1 MRFVWAVAAFV
12 LAAVLIG
19 AGIAQRTVFVGA
31 ETTETEISTEDALP
45 YTLIDGAVLTSL
57 PGSQTM
63 TATADSGPVYAAY
76 GRTADVTAW
85 LSEVSYTRVTLDDTG
100 EIVTELVEP
109 EVVEPEATAPDTAAP
124 DTAAPETGAEGD
136 GATDD
141 ATTDASAETSTDAPG
156 RNPAGSDLW
165 LDEFTDEGTLTAQLQ
180 IPETMSV
187 LLASDGTAAAPETIE
202 LSWPLDNS
210 TPWAGP
216 LIVAGGI
223 LMVLGLL
230 LYLLGIRH
238 ARRSRGPRRKGIPQP
253 VTQPLDTIPAGDAE
267 AKGVISS
274 GTPSRR
280 ALRGGTRGFI
290 VIPSLALAGLLFTG
304 CTAASWPQLG
314 PSATPSPTAT
324 LLDADE
330 QDAPAVTETQAKR
343 ILAKVA
349 QTVSEAD
356 VAADGD
362 LAATRLA
369 GAVLDERKANYL
381 IRSKVAEH
389 PALPAIPTEPLQI
402 VLPQAYDDWPRTFMT
417 VVGEEGETT
426 VAPTVAVLTQDD
438 PWSEYK
444 LTYLAN
450 LAASAEFPGGVAPA
464 TIGSV
469 LVPPDSSFLVLE
481 PQEIAAAYADVL
493 NNGDNSTFASLFE
506 EDGDQ
511 FRVKVAED
519 RRTRL
524 EQFNQTGAQTGSLTF
539 SSAAGAYPAVGL
551 ATLESGAIVAVS
563 LTETDTVK
571 PTNSDAVIKL
581 DGNPTVEAL
590 AGTASSASGFQTI
603 FSDQLFFYVPNQA
616 DGGQIRLLGYAS
628 NILSAGVIQ

>member
-19 AGIAQRTVFVGA
+19 AGIAQRTIFVGA
-31 ETTETEISTEDALP
+31 DTIETEISTSDGLP
-45 YTLIDGAVLTSL
+45 YTLVEGAVLTSM
-57 PGSQTM
+57 PGSQTL
-63 TATADSGPVYAAY
+63 TASVDSGPVYASY
-76 GRTADVTAW
+76 GRTADVSAW
-85 LSEVSYTRVTLDDTG
+85 LSDVSYTRVTLDDAG
-100 EIVTELVEP
+100 EVVT
-109 EVVEPEATAPDTAAP
+109 EVVEPEQDAAADPATEAPATEDTA
-124 DTAAPETGAEGD
+124 
-136 GATDD
+136 
-141 ATTDASAETSTDAPG
+141 TDADQAATDAPTG

-165 LDEFTDEGTLTAQLQ
+165 LDEFTDEGNLTAKLQL
-180 IPETMSV
+180 PDTMSV
-187 LLASDGTAAAPETIE
+187 LLASDGTSPAPETIGIR
-202 LSWPLDNS
+202 WPLDNS

-223 LMVLGLL
+223 LMLLGVF

-253 VTQPLDTIPAGDAE
+253 VTQPIDTIPADDAE

-274 GTPSRR
+274 GPSRR
-280 ALRGGTRGFI
+280 ALRGGTRGFV
-290 VIPSLALAGLLFTG
+290 VIPSLAIAGLLFTG
-304 CTAASWPQLG
+304 CTAESWPQIG
-314 PSATPSPTAT
+314 PSATPSPSASVIA
-324 LLDADE
+324 DDE

-356 VAADGD
+356 LAADGE

-381 IRSKVAEH
+381 IRSKVADH
-389 PALPAIPTEPLQI
+389 PALAAIPTEPLQI
-402 VLPQAYDDWPRTFMT
+402 VLPQAYDEWPRTIMT

-426 VAPTVAVLTQDD
+426 VAPTVAVLTQQDA
-438 PWSEYK
+438 WSEYK
-444 LTYLAN
+444 LTYLAS

-464 TIGSV
+464 TIGAA
-469 LVPPDSSFLVLE
+469 LVPPESPFLVLE
-481 PQEIAAAYADVL
+481 PKALAAAYADVIDK
-493 NNGDNSTFASLFE
+493 GAESSFASLFE

-519 RRTRL
+519 RRNRL
-524 EQFNQTGAQTGSLTF
+524 EQFNQTGAETGSLTF

-581 DGNPTVEAL
+581 DGNPTAEAL
-590 AGTASSASGFQTI
+590 AGTASSASGFQTN

>member
-19 AGIAQRTVFVGA
+19 AGIAQRTLFVGPS
-31 ETTETEISTEDALP
+31 TTEANISTTDELP
-45 YTLIDGAVLTSL
+45 YTLIDGAVLTSV
-57 PGSQTM
+57 PGAQTL
-63 TATADSGPVYAAY
+63 TASVDSGPVYAAY

-85 LSEVSYTRVTLDDTG
+85 LSDTAYTRVSLDDAG
-100 EIVTELVEP
+100 EIVTEVIDPVQAEP
-109 EVVEPEATAPDTAAP
+109 IPSATPESSAEADTTTDGTAAEN
-124 DTAAPETGAEGD
+124 TTGR
-136 GATDD
+136 
-141 ATTDASAETSTDAPG
+141 S
-156 RNPAGSDLW
+156 PAGSDLW
-165 LDEFTDEGTLTAQLQ
+165 LDEFTDEGTLSAQLQ
-180 IPETMSV
+180 LPDTMSV
-187 LLASDGTAAAPETIE
+187 LLAADGTAAAPETI
-202 LSWPLDNS
+202 SVRWPLDNS

-230 LYLLGIRH
+230 LYLLGVRH
-238 ARRSRGPRRKGIPQP
+238 ARRARGPRRKGIPQP

-280 ALRGGTRGFI
+280 ALRGGTRGFV
-290 VIPSLALAGLLFTG
+290 VIPSIVVAGLLFTG
-304 CTAASWPQLG
+304 CTPASWPQLAASASPS
-314 PSATPSPTAT
+314 PSASVI
-324 LLDADE
+324 ADPD

-356 VAADGD
+356 VAADGN
-362 LAATRLA
+362 LAATRLD
-369 GAVLDERKANYL
+369 GAVLDERAANYL
-381 IRSKVAEH
+381 IRGKVSDYA
-389 PALPAIPTEPLQI
+389 ALPAIPTEPLQI
-402 VLPQAYDDWPRTFMT
+402 VLPQAYDEWPRTFMT

-426 VAPTVAVLTQDD
+426 VAPTVAVLTQQD

-444 LTYLAN
+444 LTYLAS

-464 TIGSV
+464 TIGAT
-469 LVPPDSSFLVLE
+469 LVPPDSPFLVLE
-481 PQEIAAAYADVL
+481 PQELAAAYADVL
-493 NNGDNSTFASLFE
+493 NNGDNSTFAALFQE
-506 EDGDQ
+506 EGDQ

-519 RRTRL
+519 RRSRL
-524 EQFNQTGAQTGSLTF
+524 EQFNQTGAETGSLTF
-539 SSAAGAYPAVGL
+539 SSAAGSYPAVGL

-581 DGNPTVEAL
+581 TDNPTVEAL
-590 AGTASSASGFQTI
+590 AGSSTSASGFQTN

>member
-45 YTLIDGAVLTSL
+45 YTLIEGAVLTST

-63 TATADSGPVYAAY
+63 IATADSGPVYAAY

-85 LSEVSYTRVTLDDTG
+85 LSDVSYTRVTLDDAG

-109 EVVEPEATAPDTAAP
+109 ELVEPEATAPETDEPA
-124 DTAAPETGAEGD
+124 TGAEGD
-136 GATDD
+136 TADDGASTDASTETPPD
-141 ATTDASAETSTDAPG
+141 ATTG

-180 IPETMSV
+180 LPDTMSV
-187 LLASDGTAAAPETIE
+187 LLASDGTAPAPETIE

-223 LMVLGLL
+223 LMVLGVL

-253 VTQPLDTIPAGDAE
+253 ATQPLDTIPAGDAE

-304 CTAASWPQLG
+304 CTAASWPQLA
-314 PSATPSPTAT
+314 PSATPSPTASV
-324 LLDADE
+324 LDADQ

-381 IRSKVAEH
+381 IRSKVADH
-389 PALPAIPTEPLQI
+389 PALAAIPTEPLQI
-402 VLPQAYDDWPRTFMT
+402 VLPQANDDWPRTIMT

-426 VAPTVAVLTQDD
+426 VAPTVAVLTQND

-444 LTYLAN
+444 LTYLAS
-450 LAASAEFPGGVAPA
+450 LAASAEFPGGVAPS
-464 TIGSV
+464 TIGAA
-469 LVPPDSSFLVLE
+469 LVPPDSPFLLLE
-481 PQEIAAAYADVL
+481 PQELAAAYADVID
-493 NNGDNSTFASLFE
+493 NGDNSSFSSLFE
-506 EDGDQ
+506 EEGDQ

-524 EQFNQTGAQTGSLTF
+524 EQFNQTGAETGSLTF
-539 SSAAGAYPAVGL
+539 SSAAGAYPAIGL
-551 ATLESGAIVAVS
+551 ATLESGAIVAIS

-581 DGNPTVEAL
+581 DGNPTAEAL
-590 AGTASSASGFQTI
+590 AGTASSASGFQI
-603 FSDQLFFYVPNQA
+603 NFSDQLFFYVPNQA

>member
-1 MRFVWAVAAFV
+1 LRFVWAVAAFV

-19 AGIAQRTVFVGA
+19 AGIAQRTIFVGA
-31 ETTETEISTEDALP
+31 DTTETEISTSDGLP
-45 YTLIDGAVLTSL
+45 YTMIDGSVLTSM
-57 PGSQTM
+57 PGAQTL
-63 TATADSGPVYAAY
+63 TASVDSGPVYASY
-76 GRTADVTAW
+76 GRSADVADW
-85 LSEVSYTRVTLDDTG
+85 LADVSYTRVSLDDSG
-100 EIVTELVEP
+100 EIVTE
-109 EVVEPEATAPDTAAP
+109 VVEPEQETPADTATDAP
-124 DTAAPETGAEGD
+124 ATEGEA
-136 GATDD
+136 GTDQ
-141 ATTDASAETSTDAPG
+141 ATTDGGTTDQTTTATG

-180 IPETMSV
+180 LPDTMSV
-187 LLASDGTAAAPETIE
+187 LLASDGTAAAPETIGIR
-202 LSWPLDNS
+202 WPLDNS

-216 LIVAGGI
+216 LIVAGSI
-223 LMVLGLL
+223 LMLLGVF

-267 AKGVISS
+267 AKGVISA
-274 GTPSRR
+274 GTPRR
-280 ALRGGTRGFI
+280 ALRGGTRGFV
-290 VIPSLALAGLLFTG
+290 VIPALAIAGLLFTG
-304 CTAASWPQLG
+304 CTAESWPQIG
-314 PSATPSPTAT
+314 ASATPSPTASVIAD
-324 LLDADE
+324 DA
-330 QDAPAVTETQAKR
+330 QDAPVVTETQAKR

-356 VAADGD
+356 VAADGE
-362 LAATRLA
+362 LASTRLA

-381 IRSKVAEH
+381 IRSKVADH

-402 VLPQAYDDWPRTFMT
+402 VLPQAYDEWPRTFMT
-417 VVGEEGETT
+417 VVGEEGDTT
-426 VAPTVAVLTQDD
+426 VAPTVAVLTQEDA
-438 PWSEYK
+438 WSEYK
-444 LTYLAN
+444 LTYLAS

-464 TIGSV
+464 TIGAA
-469 LVPPDSSFLVLE
+469 LVPPDSPFLILE
-481 PQEIAAAYADVL
+481 PQELAAAYADVVDK
-493 NNGDNSTFASLFE
+493 GENSASASLFE
-506 EDGDQ
+506 EEGDQ

-519 RRTRL
+519 RRNRL
-524 EQFNQTGAQTGSLTF
+524 EQFNQTGAETGSLTF

-551 ATLESGAIVAVS
+551 ATLESGAIVAVT

-581 DGNPTVEAL
+581 DGNATAEAL
-590 AGTASSASGFQTI
+590 AGTASSASGFQTN

>member
-31 ETTETEISTEDALP
+31 DTTETKISTSDGLP
-45 YTLIDGAVLTSL
+45 YTLIDGAVLTSA
-57 PGSQTM
+57 PGSQTL
-63 TATADSGPVYAAY
+63 TASVDSGPVYAAY

-85 LSEVSYTRVTLDDTG
+85 LSDVSYTRVTLDDAG
-100 EIVTELVEP
+100 EIVTEAVEP
-109 EVVEPEATAPDTAAP
+109 QQ
-124 DTAAPETGAEGD
+124 EGP
-136 GATDD
+136 A
-141 ATTDASAETSTDAPG
+141 TDAPAPGASPDVATEADATADQATTGTAVG

-165 LDEFTDEGTLTAQLQ
+165 LDEFTDDGTLTTQLQ
-180 IPETMSV
+180 LPDTMSV
-187 LLASDGTAAAPETIE
+187 LLAADGTAAAPEAIE
-202 LSWPLDNS
+202 IRWPLDNS

-223 LMVLGLL
+223 LMVLGVL

-238 ARRSRGPRRKGIPQP
+238 ARRSRGPRRKGLPQP

-274 GTPSRR
+274 GAPSRR
-280 ALRGGTRGFI
+280 ALRGGTRGFV
-290 VIPSLALAGLLFTG
+290 VIPSIAIAGLLFTG
-304 CTAASWPQLG
+304 CTAESWPQLAA
-314 PSATPSPTAT
+314 SVTPSPSASVIA
-324 LLDADE
+324 ADE

-356 VAADGD
+356 VAADGE
-362 LAATRLA
+362 LAASRLA

-381 IRSKVAEH
+381 IRSKVGDH

-402 VLPQAYDDWPRTFMT
+402 VLPQAYDLWPRTIMT

-426 VAPTVAVLTQDD
+426 VAPTVAVLTQQDA
-438 PWSEYK
+438 WSEYK
-444 LTYLAN
+444 LTYLAS

-464 TIGSV
+464 TIGAA
-469 LVPPDSSFLVLE
+469 LVPPDSPFLILE
-481 PQEIAAAYADVL
+481 PQELAAAYADVL
-493 NNGDNSTFASLFE
+493 NNGENSTYASLFE
-506 EDGDQ
+506 EEGDQ

-524 EQFNQTGAQTGSLTF
+524 DQFNQTGAETGSLTF
-539 SSAAGAYPAVGL
+539 SSAAGAYPAIGL

-590 AGTASSASGFQTI
+590 AGTSSSASGFQTN

>member
-19 AGIAQRTVFVGA
+19 AGIAQRTLFVGPS
-31 ETTETEISTEDALP
+31 TTESTVVTSDGLP
-45 YTLIDGAVLTSL
+45 YTLIDGAVLTSM
-57 PGSQTM
+57 PGSQTL
-63 TATADSGPVYAAY
+63 TASVDSGPVYAAY
-76 GRTADVTAW
+76 GRSADVTAW
-85 LSEVSYTRVTLDDTG
+85 LSDVPYTRVSLDAEG
-100 EIVTELVEP
+100 GIVTEAVEP
-109 EVVEPEATAPDTAAP
+109 DPAADEETTDEPTDAPSTDAAAGTDAAADDATPDTAV
-124 DTAAPETGAEGD
+124 
-136 GATDD
+136 
-141 ATTDASAETSTDAPG
+141 G
-156 RNPAGSDLW
+156 RSPAGSDLW
-165 LDEFTDEGTLTAQLQ
+165 LDEFTDEGTLTTQLQ
-180 IPETMSV
+180 LPDTMSV
-187 LLASDGTAAAPETIE
+187 LLASDGLAAAPETIE
-202 LSWPLDNS
+202 LRWPLDNS

-223 LMVLGLL
+223 LMVLGVL

-253 VTQPLDTIPAGDAE
+253 VTQPLDTIPAGEAE

-274 GTPSRR
+274 GAPSRR
-280 ALRGGTRGFI
+280 ALRGGTRGFVI
-290 VIPSLALAGLLFTG
+290 VPGLVVAGLLFTG
-304 CTAASWPQLG
+304 CTSESWPQLAAS
-314 PSATPSPTAT
+314 PSPSPTASVI
-324 LLDADE
+324 ADDD

-356 VAADGD
+356 VAADGE

-369 GAVLDERKANYL
+369 GAALDERKANYL
-381 IRSKVAEH
+381 IRGKVADH
-389 PALPAIPTEPLQI
+389 SALPAIPTEPLQI
-402 VLPQAYDDWPRTFMT
+402 VLPQAYDGWPRTIMT
-417 VVGEEGETT
+417 VVGEAGETT
-426 VAPTVAVLTQDD
+426 VAPTVAVLTQQDA
-438 PWSEYK
+438 WSEYK
-444 LTYLAN
+444 LTYLAS

-464 TIGSV
+464 TIGAA
-469 LVPPDSSFLVLE
+469 LVPPDSPFLVLE
-481 PQEIAAAYADVL
+481 PQELAAAYADVL
-493 NNGDNSTFASLFE
+493 NNGENSTFASLFE
-506 EDGDQ
+506 EEGDQ

-524 EQFNQTGAQTGSLTF
+524 EQFNQTGAETGSLTF
-539 SSAAGAYPAVGL
+539 SSSAGAYPAIGL

-581 DGNPTVEAL
+581 EGNPTVEAL
-590 AGTASSASGFQTI
+590 AGTSSSASGFQTN

>member
-19 AGIAQRTVFVGA
+19 AGIAQRTLFVGPS
-31 ETTETEISTEDALP
+31 TTETTISTDEELP
-45 YTLIDGAVLTSL
+45 YTLIDGAVLTSV
-57 PGSQTM
+57 PGAQTL
-63 TATADSGPVYAAY
+63 TASVTSGPVYAAY
-76 GRTADVTAW
+76 GRTADVSAW
-85 LSEVSYTRVTLDDTG
+85 LSDVSYTRVSLGDEG

-109 EVVEPEATAPDTAAP
+109 DTATPVA
-124 DTAAPETGAEGD
+124 ETP
-136 GATDD
+136 ATD
-141 ATTDASAETSTDAPG
+141 ATTSDPAADAATTTDTSTG

-165 LDEFTDEGTLTAQLQ
+165 LDEFTDEGTLTTQLQ
-180 IPETMSV
+180 LPDTMSV
-187 LLASDGTAAAPETIE
+187 LLAADGTAPAPETIDIR
-202 LSWPLDNS
+202 WPLDNS

-216 LIVAGGI
+216 LIVAGSI
-223 LMVLGLL
+223 LMVLGVL

-253 VTQPLDTIPAGDAE
+253 PTQPIDTIPAVEAE

-280 ALRGGTRGFI
+280 ALRGGTRGFVI
-290 VIPSLALAGLLFTG
+290 VPSIAIAGLLFTG
-304 CTAASWPQLG
+304 CTAESWPQLAASTSPS
-314 PSATPSPTAT
+314 PSASVI
-324 LLDADE
+324 ADDD

-356 VAADGD
+356 VAADGE

-381 IRSKVAEH
+381 IRSKVADH
-389 PALPAIPTEPLQI
+389 AALPAIPTEPLQI
-402 VLPQAYDDWPRTFMT
+402 VLPQAYDEWPRTIMT
-417 VVGEEGETT
+417 VVGESGETT
-426 VAPTVAVLTQDD
+426 VAPTVAVLTQQD

-444 LTYLAN
+444 LTYLAS

-464 TIGSV
+464 TIGAT
-469 LVPPDSSFLVLE
+469 LVPPDSPFLILE
-481 PQEIAAAYADVL
+481 PQELAAAYADVL

-506 EDGDQ
+506 EEGDQ

-519 RRTRL
+519 RRNRL
-524 EQFNQTGAQTGSLTF
+524 EQFNQTGAETGSLTF
-539 SSAAGAYPAVGL
+539 SSAAGTYPAIGL

-590 AGTASSASGFQTI
+590 AGTASSASGFQTN

>member
-19 AGIAQRTVFVGA
+19 AGIAQRTIFVGA
-31 ETTETEISTEDALP
+31 DTIETEISTSDGLP
-45 YTLIDGAVLTSL
+45 YTLVEGAVLTSM
-57 PGSQTM
+57 PGSQTL
-63 TATADSGPVYAAY
+63 TASVDSGPVYASY
-76 GRTADVTAW
+76 GRTADVSAW
-85 LSEVSYTRVTLDDTG
+85 LSDVSYTRVTLDDAG
-100 EIVTELVEP
+100 EVVT
-109 EVVEPEATAPDTAAP
+109 EVVEPEQDAPADPATEAPATEDT
-124 DTAAPETGAEGD
+124 
-136 GATDD
+136 
-141 ATTDASAETSTDAPG
+141 TTDAAADQAATDAPTG

-180 IPETMSV
+180 LPDTMSV
-187 LLASDGTAAAPETIE
+187 LLASDGTAPAPETIGIR
-202 LSWPLDNS
+202 WPLDNS

-223 LMVLGLL
+223 LMLLGVF

-253 VTQPLDTIPAGDAE
+253 VTQPIDTIPADDAE

-274 GTPSRR
+274 GPSRR
-280 ALRGGTRGFI
+280 ALRGGTRGFV
-290 VIPSLALAGLLFTG
+290 VIPSLAIAGLLFTG
-304 CTAASWPQLG
+304 CTAESWPQIG
-314 PSATPSPTAT
+314 PSATPSPSASVIA
-324 LLDADE
+324 DDE

-356 VAADGD
+356 VAADGE

-381 IRSKVAEH
+381 IRSKVADH
-389 PALPAIPTEPLQI
+389 PALAAIPTEPLQI
-402 VLPQAYDDWPRTFMT
+402 VLPQAYDEWPRTIMT

-426 VAPTVAVLTQDD
+426 VAPTVAVLTQQDA
-438 PWSEYK
+438 WSEYK
-444 LTYLAN
+444 LTYLAS

-464 TIGSV
+464 TIGAA
-469 LVPPDSSFLVLE
+469 LVPPESPFLVLE
-481 PQEIAAAYADVL
+481 PKALAAAYADVIDK
-493 NNGDNSTFASLFE
+493 GAESSFASLFE

-519 RRTRL
+519 RRNRL
-524 EQFNQTGAQTGSLTF
+524 EQFNQTGAETGSLTF

-581 DGNPTVEAL
+581 DGNPTAEAL
-590 AGTASSASGFQTI
+590 AGTASSASGFQTN

>member
-1 MRFVWAVAAFV
+1 MEEFRLRFVWAVAAFV

-19 AGIAQRTVFVGA
+19 AGIAQRTLFVGPS
-31 ETTETEISTEDALP
+31 TTEANISTTDELP
-45 YTLIDGAVLTSL
+45 YTLIDGAVLTSV
-57 PGSQTM
+57 PGAQTL
-63 TATADSGPVYAAY
+63 TASVDSGPVYAAY

-85 LSEVSYTRVTLDDTG
+85 LSDTAYTRVSLDDAG
-100 EIVTELVEP
+100 EIVTEVVDPVQAEP
-109 EVVEPEATAPDTAAP
+109 TPGATPESSAEADTTMDGTAAEN
-124 DTAAPETGAEGD
+124 TTGR
-136 GATDD
+136 
-141 ATTDASAETSTDAPG
+141 S
-156 RNPAGSDLW
+156 PAGSDLW
-165 LDEFTDEGTLTAQLQ
+165 LDEFTDEGTLSAQLQ
-180 IPETMSV
+180 LPDTMSV
-187 LLASDGTAAAPETIE
+187 LLAADGTAAAPETI
-202 LSWPLDNS
+202 SVRWPLDNS

-230 LYLLGIRH
+230 LYLLGVRH
-238 ARRSRGPRRKGIPQP
+238 ARRARGPRRKGIPQP

-280 ALRGGTRGFI
+280 ALRGGTRGFV
-290 VIPSLALAGLLFTG
+290 VIPSIVVAGLLFTG
-304 CTAASWPQLG
+304 CTPASWPQLAASSSPS
-314 PSATPSPTAT
+314 PSASVI
-324 LLDADE
+324 ADPD

-356 VAADGD
+356 VAADGN
-362 LAATRLA
+362 LAATRLD
-369 GAVLDERKANYL
+369 GAVLDERAANYL
-381 IRSKVAEH
+381 IRGKVSDYA
-389 PALPAIPTEPLQI
+389 ALPAIPTEPLQI
-402 VLPQAYDDWPRTFMT
+402 VLPQAYDEWPRTFMT

-426 VAPTVAVLTQDD
+426 VAPTVAVLTQQD

-444 LTYLAN
+444 LTYLAS

-464 TIGSV
+464 TIGAT
-469 LVPPDSSFLVLE
+469 LVPPDSPFLVLE
-481 PQEIAAAYADVL
+481 PQELAAAYADVL
-493 NNGDNSTFASLFE
+493 NNGDNSTFAALFQE
-506 EDGDQ
+506 EGDQ

-519 RRTRL
+519 RRSRL
-524 EQFNQTGAQTGSLTF
+524 EQFNQTGAETGSLTF
-539 SSAAGAYPAVGL
+539 SSAAGSYPAVGL

-581 DGNPTVEAL
+581 TDNPTVEAL
-590 AGTASSASGFQTI
+590 AGSSTSASGFQTN

>member
-31 ETTETEISTEDALP
+31 ETTETEISTEAGLP
-45 YTLIDGAVLTSL
+45 YVLVDGAVLTSI
-57 PGSQTM
+57 PGSQTL

-85 LSEVSYTRVTLDDTG
+85 LSDVSYTRVALDDSG
-100 EIVTELVEP
+100 EIVTE
-109 EVVEPEATAPDTAAP
+109 VVEPVQVEPSDEAP
-124 DTAAPETGAEGD
+124 AEGSSE
-136 GATDD
+136 GD
-141 ATTDASAETSTDAPG
+141 AAGDASADGTSTETTAETPAG

-165 LDEFTDEGTLTAQLQ
+165 LDEFTDEGTLTTQLQ
-180 IPETMSV
+180 LPATMSV
-187 LLASDGTAAAPETIE
+187 LLASDGTAAAPETLQIR
-202 LSWPLDNS
+202 WPLDNS

-223 LMVLGLL
+223 LMALGVL

-290 VIPSLALAGLLFTG
+290 VIPSLALAGLLLTG

-314 PSATPSPTAT
+314 PSATPSPTASVV
-324 LLDADE
+324 DAAE

-381 IRSKVAEH
+381 IRSKVADH

-402 VLPQAYDDWPRTFMT
+402 VLPQAFDDWPRTIMT

-426 VAPTVAVLTQDD
+426 VAPTVAVLTQND

-444 LTYLAN
+444 LTYLAS
-450 LAASAEFPGGVAPA
+450 LAASAEFPGGVAPS
-464 TIGSV
+464 TIGAA
-469 LVPPDSSFLVLE
+469 LVPPDSPFLLLE
-481 PQEIAAAYADVL
+481 PQELAAAYADVL
-493 NNGDNSTFASLFE
+493 NNGDNSSFSSLFE
-506 EDGDQ
+506 EEGDQ
-511 FRVKVAED
+511 FRVKVADD

-524 EQFNQTGAQTGSLTF
+524 EQFNQTGAETGSLTF

-590 AGTASSASGFQTI
+590 AGTASSASGFQTN

>member
-19 AGIAQRTVFVGA
+19 AGIAQRTIFVGA
-31 ETTETEISTEDALP
+31 DTIETEISTSDGLP
-45 YTLIDGAVLTSL
+45 YTLVEGAVLTSM
-57 PGSQTM
+57 PGSQTL
-63 TATADSGPVYAAY
+63 TASVDSGPVYASY
-76 GRTADVTAW
+76 GRTADVSAW
-85 LSEVSYTRVTLDDTG
+85 LSDVSYTRVTLDDAG
-100 EIVTELVEP
+100 EVVT
-109 EVVEPEATAPDTAAP
+109 EVVEPEQDAPADPATEAPATEDT
-124 DTAAPETGAEGD
+124 
-136 GATDD
+136 
-141 ATTDASAETSTDAPG
+141 TTDAAADQAATDAPTG

-165 LDEFTDEGTLTAQLQ
+165 LDEFTDEGTLTAKLQL
-180 IPETMSV
+180 PDTMSV
-187 LLASDGTAAAPETIE
+187 LLASDGTAPAPETIGIR
-202 LSWPLDNS
+202 WPLDNS

-223 LMVLGLL
+223 LMLLGVF

-253 VTQPLDTIPAGDAE
+253 VTQPIDTIPADDAE

-274 GTPSRR
+274 GPSRR
-280 ALRGGTRGFI
+280 ALRGGTRGFV
-290 VIPSLALAGLLFTG
+290 VIPSLAIAGLLFTG
-304 CTAASWPQLG
+304 CTAESWPQIG
-314 PSATPSPTAT
+314 PSATPSPSASVIA
-324 LLDADE
+324 DDE

-356 VAADGD
+356 LAADGE

-381 IRSKVAEH
+381 IRSKVADH
-389 PALPAIPTEPLQI
+389 PALAAIPTEPLQI
-402 VLPQAYDDWPRTFMT
+402 VLPQAYDEWPRTIMT

-426 VAPTVAVLTQDD
+426 VAPTVAVLTQQDA
-438 PWSEYK
+438 WSEYK
-444 LTYLAN
+444 LTYLAS

-464 TIGSV
+464 TIGAA
-469 LVPPDSSFLVLE
+469 LVPPESPFLVLE
-481 PQEIAAAYADVL
+481 PKALAAAYADVIDK
-493 NNGDNSTFASLFE
+493 GAESSFASLFE

-519 RRTRL
+519 RRNRL
-524 EQFNQTGAQTGSLTF
+524 EQFNQTGAETGSLTF

-581 DGNPTVEAL
+581 DGNPTAEAL
-590 AGTASSASGFQTI
+590 AGTASSASGFQTN

>member
-1 MRFVWAVAAFV
+1 LRFVWAVAAFV

-19 AGIAQRTVFVGA
+19 AGIAQRTIFVGA
-31 ETTETEISTEDALP
+31 DTTETEISTSDGLP
-45 YTLIDGAVLTSL
+45 YTMIDGSVLTSM
-57 PGSQTM
+57 PGAQTL
-63 TATADSGPVYAAY
+63 TASVDSGPVYASY
-76 GRTADVTAW
+76 GRSADVADW
-85 LSEVSYTRVTLDDTG
+85 LADVSYTRVSLDDSG
-100 EIVTELVEP
+100 EIVTE
-109 EVVEPEATAPDTAAP
+109 VVEPEQETPADTA
-124 DTAAPETGAEGD
+124 
-136 GATDD
+136 
-141 ATTDASAETSTDAPG
+141 TDAPATEGEAGTDQATADGGTTDQTTTATG

-180 IPETMSV
+180 LPDTMSV
-187 LLASDGTAAAPETIE
+187 LLASDGTAAAPATIGIR
-202 LSWPLDNS
+202 WPLDNS

-216 LIVAGGI
+216 LIVAGSI
-223 LMVLGLL
+223 LMLLGVF

-267 AKGVISS
+267 AKGVISA
-274 GTPSRR
+274 GTPRR
-280 ALRGGTRGFI
+280 ALRGGTRGFV
-290 VIPSLALAGLLFTG
+290 VIPALAVAGLLFTG
-304 CTAASWPQLG
+304 CTAESWPQIG
-314 PSATPSPTAT
+314 ASATPSPTASVIAD
-324 LLDADE
+324 DA
-330 QDAPAVTETQAKR
+330 QDAPVVTETQAKR

-356 VAADGD
+356 VAADGE
-362 LAATRLA
+362 LASTRLA

-381 IRSKVAEH
+381 IRSKVADH

-402 VLPQAYDDWPRTFMT
+402 VLPQAYDEWPRTFMT
-417 VVGEEGETT
+417 VVGEEGDTT
-426 VAPTVAVLTQDD
+426 VAPTVAVLTQEDA
-438 PWSEYK
+438 WSEYK
-444 LTYLAN
+444 LTYLAS

-464 TIGSV
+464 TIGAA
-469 LVPPDSSFLVLE
+469 LVPPDSPFLILE
-481 PQEIAAAYADVL
+481 PQELAAAYADVVDK
-493 NNGDNSTFASLFE
+493 GENSASASLFE
-506 EDGDQ
+506 EEGDQ

-519 RRTRL
+519 RRNRL
-524 EQFNQTGAQTGSLTF
+524 EQFNQTGAETGSLTF

-551 ATLESGAIVAVS
+551 ATLESGAIVAVT

-581 DGNPTVEAL
+581 DGNATAEAL
-590 AGTASSASGFQTI
+590 AGTASSASGFQTN

>member
-19 AGIAQRTVFVGA
+19 AGIAQRTIFVGA
-31 ETTETEISTEDALP
+31 DTIETEISTSDGLP
-45 YTLIDGAVLTSL
+45 YTLVEGAVLTSM
-57 PGSQTM
+57 PGSQTL
-63 TATADSGPVYAAY
+63 TASVDSGPVYASY
-76 GRTADVTAW
+76 GRTADVSAW
-85 LSEVSYTRVTLDDTG
+85 LSDVSYTRVTLDDAG
-100 EIVTELVEP
+100 EVVT
-109 EVVEPEATAPDTAAP
+109 EVVEPEQDAAADPATEAPATEDTA
-124 DTAAPETGAEGD
+124 
-136 GATDD
+136 
-141 ATTDASAETSTDAPG
+141 TDAAADQAAADAPTG

-180 IPETMSV
+180 LPDTMSV
-187 LLASDGTAAAPETIE
+187 LLASDGTAPAPETIGIR
-202 LSWPLDNS
+202 WPLDNS

-223 LMVLGLL
+223 LMLLGVF

-253 VTQPLDTIPAGDAE
+253 VTQPIDTIPADDAE

-274 GTPSRR
+274 GPSRR
-280 ALRGGTRGFI
+280 ALRGGTRGFV
-290 VIPSLALAGLLFTG
+290 VIPSLAIAGLLFTG
-304 CTAASWPQLG
+304 CTAESWPQIG
-314 PSATPSPTAT
+314 PSATPSPSASVIA
-324 LLDADE
+324 DDE

-356 VAADGD
+356 LAADGE

-381 IRSKVAEH
+381 IRSKVADH
-389 PALPAIPTEPLQI
+389 PALAAIPTEPLQI
-402 VLPQAYDDWPRTFMT
+402 VLPQAYDEWPRTIMT

-426 VAPTVAVLTQDD
+426 VAPTVAVLTQQDA
-438 PWSEYK
+438 WSEYK
-444 LTYLAN
+444 LTYLAS

-464 TIGSV
+464 TIGAA
-469 LVPPDSSFLVLE
+469 LVPPESPFLVLE
-481 PQEIAAAYADVL
+481 PKALAAAYADVIDK
-493 NNGDNSTFASLFE
+493 GAESSFASLFE

-519 RRTRL
+519 RRNRL
-524 EQFNQTGAQTGSLTF
+524 EQFNQTGAETGSLTF

-581 DGNPTVEAL
+581 DGNPTAEAL
-590 AGTASSASGFQTI
+590 AGTASSASGFQTN

>member
-31 ETTETEISTEDALP
+31 DTSETKISTSDGLP
-45 YTLIDGAVLTSL
+45 YTLIDGAVLTSA
-57 PGSQTM
+57 PGSQTL
-63 TATADSGPVYAAY
+63 TASVDSGPVYAAY
-76 GRTADVTAW
+76 GRTADATAW
-85 LSEVSYTRVTLDDTG
+85 LSDVSYTRVTLDEEG
-100 EIVTELVEP
+100 EIVTETVEP
-109 EVVEPEATAPDTAAP
+109 QQAGPATDGPATGGAADPATEGDATADQAATGTAV
-124 DTAAPETGAEGD
+124 
-136 GATDD
+136 
-141 ATTDASAETSTDAPG
+141 G

-165 LDEFTDEGTLTAQLQ
+165 LDEFTDEGTLTTQLQ
-180 IPETMSV
+180 LPDTMSV
-187 LLASDGTAAAPETIE
+187 LLAADGTAAAPEAIE
-202 LSWPLDNS
+202 IRWPLDNS

-223 LMVLGLL
+223 LMVLGVL

-238 ARRSRGPRRKGIPQP
+238 ARRSRGPRRKGLPQP

-274 GTPSRR
+274 GAPSRR
-280 ALRGGTRGFI
+280 ALRGGTRGFV
-290 VIPSLALAGLLFTG
+290 VIPSIAIAGLLFTG
-304 CTAASWPQLG
+304 CTAESWPQLAA
-314 PSATPSPTAT
+314 SATPSPSASVI
-324 LLDADE
+324 ADEE

-362 LAATRLA
+362 LAASRLA

-381 IRSKVAEH
+381 IRSKVGDP

-402 VLPQAYDDWPRTFMT
+402 VLPQAYDLWPRTIMT

-426 VAPTVAVLTQDD
+426 VAPTVAVLTQQDA
-438 PWSEYK
+438 WSEYK
-444 LTYLAN
+444 LTYLAS

-464 TIGSV
+464 TIGAA
-469 LVPPDSSFLVLE
+469 LVPPDSPFLILE
-481 PQEIAAAYADVL
+481 PQELAAAYADVL
-493 NNGDNSTFASLFE
+493 NNGDNSTYASLFE
-506 EDGDQ
+506 EEGDQ

-524 EQFNQTGAQTGSLTF
+524 DQFNQTGAETGSLTF
-539 SSAAGAYPAVGL
+539 SSAAGAYPAIGL

-590 AGTASSASGFQTI
+590 AGTASSASGFQTN

>member
-19 AGIAQRTVFVGA
+19 AGIAQRTIFVGA
-31 ETTETEISTEDALP
+31 DTIETEISTSDGLP
-45 YTLIDGAVLTSL
+45 YTLVEGAVLTSM
-57 PGSQTM
+57 PGSQTL
-63 TATADSGPVYAAY
+63 TASVDSGPVYASY
-76 GRTADVTAW
+76 GRTADVSAW
-85 LSEVSYTRVTLDDTG
+85 LSDVSYTRVTLDDAG
-100 EIVTELVEP
+100 EVVT
-109 EVVEPEATAPDTAAP
+109 EVVEPEQDAPADPATEAPATEDTA
-124 DTAAPETGAEGD
+124 
-136 GATDD
+136 
-141 ATTDASAETSTDAPG
+141 TDAAADQAAADAPTG

-165 LDEFTDEGTLTAQLQ
+165 LDEFTDEGTLTAKLQL
-180 IPETMSV
+180 PDTMSV
-187 LLASDGTAAAPETIE
+187 LLASDGTAPAPETIGIR
-202 LSWPLDNS
+202 WPLDNS

-223 LMVLGLL
+223 LMLLGVF

-253 VTQPLDTIPAGDAE
+253 VTQPIDTIPADDAE

-274 GTPSRR
+274 GPSRR
-280 ALRGGTRGFI
+280 ALRGGTRGFV
-290 VIPSLALAGLLFTG
+290 VIPSLAIAGLLFTG
-304 CTAASWPQLG
+304 CTAESWPQIG
-314 PSATPSPTAT
+314 PSATPSPSASVIA
-324 LLDADE
+324 DDE

-356 VAADGD
+356 LAADGE

-381 IRSKVAEH
+381 IRSKVADH
-389 PALPAIPTEPLQI
+389 PALAAIPTEPLQI
-402 VLPQAYDDWPRTFMT
+402 VLPQAYDEWPRTIMT

-426 VAPTVAVLTQDD
+426 VAPTVAVLTQQDA
-438 PWSEYK
+438 WSEYK
-444 LTYLAN
+444 LTYLAS

-464 TIGSV
+464 TIGAA
-469 LVPPDSSFLVLE
+469 LVPPESPFLVLE
-481 PQEIAAAYADVL
+481 PKALAAAYADVIDK
-493 NNGDNSTFASLFE
+493 GAESSFASLFE

-519 RRTRL
+519 RRNRL
-524 EQFNQTGAQTGSLTF
+524 EQFNQTGAETGSLTF

-581 DGNPTVEAL
+581 DGNPTAEAL
-590 AGTASSASGFQTI
+590 AGTASSASGFQTN

>member
-19 AGIAQRTVFVGA
+19 AGIAQRTIFVGA
-31 ETTETEISTEDALP
+31 DTIETEISTSDGLP
-45 YTLIDGAVLTSL
+45 YTLVEGAVLTSM
-57 PGSQTM
+57 PGSQTL
-63 TATADSGPVYAAY
+63 TASVDSGPVYASY
-76 GRTADVTAW
+76 GRTADVSAW
-85 LSEVSYTRVTLDDTG
+85 LSDVSYTRVTLDDAG
-100 EIVTELVEP
+100 EVVT
-109 EVVEPEATAPDTAAP
+109 EVVEPEQDAAADPATEAPATEDTA
-124 DTAAPETGAEGD
+124 
-136 GATDD
+136 
-141 ATTDASAETSTDAPG
+141 TDADQAATDAPTG

-180 IPETMSV
+180 LPDTMSV
-187 LLASDGTAAAPETIE
+187 LLASDGTAPAPETIGIR
-202 LSWPLDNS
+202 WPLDNS

-223 LMVLGLL
+223 LMLLGVF

-253 VTQPLDTIPAGDAE
+253 VTQPIDTIPADDAE

-274 GTPSRR
+274 GPSRR
-280 ALRGGTRGFI
+280 ALRGGTRGFV
-290 VIPSLALAGLLFTG
+290 VIPSLAIAGLLFTG
-304 CTAASWPQLG
+304 CTAESWPQIG
-314 PSATPSPTAT
+314 PSATPSPSASVIA
-324 LLDADE
+324 DDE

-356 VAADGD
+356 LAADGE

-381 IRSKVAEH
+381 IRSKVADH
-389 PALPAIPTEPLQI
+389 PALAAIPTEPLQI
-402 VLPQAYDDWPRTFMT
+402 VLPQAYDEWPRTIMT

-426 VAPTVAVLTQDD
+426 VAPTVAVLTQQDA
-438 PWSEYK
+438 WSEYK
-444 LTYLAN
+444 LTYLAS

-464 TIGSV
+464 TIGAA
-469 LVPPDSSFLVLE
+469 LVPPESPFLVLE
-481 PQEIAAAYADVL
+481 PKALAAAYADVIDK
-493 NNGDNSTFASLFE
+493 GAESSFASLFE

-519 RRTRL
+519 RRNRL
-524 EQFNQTGAQTGSLTF
+524 EQFNQTGAETGSLTF

-581 DGNPTVEAL
+581 DGNPTAEAL
-590 AGTASSASGFQTI
+590 AGTASSASGFQTN